1 LLKTADPGLN
11 WQEGKGAMEAAVTGK
26 PLSFKRLA
34 DGFGISVEDNKSADT

>member
-1 LLKTADPGLN
+1 
-11 WQEGKGAMEAAVTGK
+11 MEAAAIGT